1 MKKFFLGALA
11 IAGLVAC
18 VQTEEVGVLNPA
30 DGQIAFGGYVGNQSR
45 AAVDNSTDISELNHF
60 TVWGYMDMSVGQIFN
75 DELVTKDSAG
85 AWTYDGTQYWAAGHD
100 YRFFAITPYGNGN
113 SHVVIS
119 TPSTDPYNDGL
130 GTITFTNEE
139 GKEDVLYASKTEST
153 KTAIPEKVTFQF
165 NHLLSKV
172 KFTFTNG
179 YDGEF
184 ATIAVKN
191 VTMEVPYK
199 GTVTLDESVKTQ
211 YTWENLEGTKT
222 LAFGDVEGGAQL
234 DLGDVKEA
242 DQELLT
248 IPADEKQTYKVT
260 FDVIVYQGEGTQVST
275 THHFESIIA
284 DKALVAGT
292 SYNFTATID
301 ADALN
306 AKAIVFDAKVDEW
319 EKDGDTPLDPI
330 AGTVVRVAT
339 IDELQTALNTTVE
352 NYPYHILIT
361 KDLEGVVVAPEVA
374 DQKVTIDG
382 QGHTLK
388 GAIQINGKTA
398 YAGATTVIK
407 NIDFVAEAAATLVD
421 GNSFIYCGE
430 LNKNTNVRYPD
441 NIIVE
446 NCTFTATGAAEKAAV
461 AVKVW
466 ALDHGQLVIKGS
478 KADGVHSLMQ
488 VTSSAGANVLV
499 DGVEIVNAKN
509 GISLD
514 NAGKTVI
521 KNSTI
526 STAEYGIRANSDR
539 NAANTTI
546 EATTITAKQ
555 PIVVRKVTKAGY
567 ALTLGAGVVLNTE
580 EPFQVIFTKG
590 SDDAAY
596 VAPEVEFTYSS
607 AVEFAVYPA
616 VKGLAYNVATAEDL
630 ADVLA
635 AGATNVVLADNVNYG
650 TITVAELKDVT
661 INGGENTAVQLVTTA
676 TSVIENVTVKDVDYS
691 FSAGA
696 GQAGAFVVINK
707 DAQIENLVIEGCAI
721 VGDGNKG
728 SYGITGQ
735 NPNATVV
742 VKNCNFSNLGY
753 AIQTIAGGG
762 YKSLVVEGCIFESIK
777 SWSIMP
783 QYGYTGDLT
792 VNGCTFANC
801 DGLVKTGAFGGLF
814 TFTNNTLTNTNGHDG
829 KDSKC
834 FEVNANG
841 TAVVAGNT
849 KDGVEWIPASAQGL
863 K

>member
-18 VQTEEVGVLNPA
+18 VQTEEVGVSNPA

-75 DELVTKDSAG
+75 NELVTKDVATN
-85 AWTYDGTQYWAAGHD
+85 AWTYEGTQYWAAGHD
-100 YRFFAITPYGNGN
+100 YRFFAITPYGDPKVP
-113 SHVVIS
+113 SHVTI
-119 TPSTDPYNDGL
+119 TPSADPIVDGL

-153 KTAIPEKVTFQF
+153 VTAIPEKVTFQF

-199 GTVTLDESVKTQ
+199 GTVKLDESVKTQ

-222 LAFGDVEGGAQL
+222 LEFGPVEGGAQL
-234 DLGDVKEA
+234 VCGDVKEA
-242 DQELLT
+242 DEELLT
-248 IPADEKQTYKVT
+248 IPAGVDQTYKVT
-260 FDVIVYQGEGTQVST
+260 FDVIVYQGEPDANGDQVST

-339 IDELQTALNTTVE
+339 IDELQTALNTTVA

-361 KDLEGVVVAPEVA
+361 NDLEGVVVAPEVA

-382 QGHTLK
+382 QGHTFK

-407 NIDFVAEAAATLVD
+407 NINFVSGELVNGD
-421 GNSFIYCGE
+421 SFIWCGE
-430 LNKNTNVRYPD
+430 ALGTNLRYPD

-466 ALDHGQLVIKGS
+466 ALDHGQLVIKGG

-488 VTSSAGANVLV
+488 VTSSKGANVLV

-539 NAANTTI
+539 NGANTTI

-555 PIVVRKVTKAGY
+555 PIVVRKVTLAGY
-567 ALTLGAGVVLNTE
+567 ALTLGTGVVLNTE
-580 EPFQVIFTKG
+580 ELHQVIFTAK
-590 SDDAAY
+590 SDDAEY
-596 VAPEVEFTYSS
+596 VAP
-607 AVEFAVYPA
+607 AVEFAYSSVENFIVFPEVSVNT
-616 VKGLAYNVATAEDL
+616 VKVATADEL
-630 ADVLA
+630 VAALKAGKDVYFL
-635 AGATNVVLADNVNYG
+635 ND
-650 TITVAELKDVT
+650 ITVA
-661 INGGENTAVQLVTTA
+661 A
-676 TSVIENVTVKDVDYS
+676 TD
-691 FSAGA
+691 
-696 GQAGAFVVINK
+696 
-707 DAQIENLVIEGCAI
+707 
-721 VGDGNKG
+721 
-728 SYGITGQ
+728 
-735 NPNATVV
+735 
-742 VKNCNFSNLGY
+742 
-753 AIQTIAGGG
+753 GG
-762 YKSLVVEGCIFESIK
+762 YKKAGILQNKAQTIDGA
-777 SWSIMP
+777 
-783 QYGYTGDLT
+783 GHTLT
-792 VNGCTFANC
+792 VTGAGGSWDCGIYTNGGLIKNLTVAGSFRGIFTAGQSADLHIEKVEFKNVVYTFNSDGKMPVNPFGVYVSNSKVNGWTSHSDMHTEVVYTNCSFGEGSGYKFCRPYGKTAFVGCTFCAGYTL
-801 DGLVKTGAFGGLF
+801 DKSQT
-814 TFTNNTLTNTNGHDG
+814 TEITLTDCTW
-829 KDSKC
+829 
-834 FEVNANG
+834 E
-841 TAVVAGNT
+841 
-849 KDGVEWIPASAQGL
+849 
-863 K
+863 